1 MYIEVVRNRNSPP
14 CTLLRESYREG
25 TVVRKKTLANLTSW
39 PKRILEDFKQL
50 LKGKKTIDK
59 SDDGFKI
66 TKSLPY
72 GHVAAIIG
80 TIKNIGLDKLISPRR
95 SRERDLILGMIV
107 SRIINPASKA
117 ATARE
122 YQQETAFSAVG
133 HVFDIADSNEDELYA
148 AMDWLYKRQYRI
160 EKRLAKKH
168 LKDGFLVLYD
178 VSSSYFEGQ
187 RCPLA
192 QRGYDRD
199 KKKGKKIVVYG
210 LMCDKEG
217 RPVSIEVFKGNVK
230 DPKTFAKQIPKVLKR
245 FKLKNIVFVGDR
257 GMITQKNIK
266 NDLSKIEGIE
276 WITALRG
283 NQIQKLLRNGRF
295 KPEDYEKQKIGEI
308 TAPEYPK
315 ERLIVCRNPLLAQE
329 RHRERNELIAATEK
343 ELKKIKQS
351 VDRPKKPL
359 RGKIKIALRVG
370 EKINKFKV
378 RKHFDI
384 KIEKDSFRDRIKITF
399 TNP

>member
-133 HVFDIADSNEDELYA
+133 HVFDIADSNE
-148 AMDWLYKRQYRI
+148 
-160 EKRLAKKH
+160 
-168 LKDGFLVLYD
+168 
-178 VSSSYFEGQ
+178 
-187 RCPLA
+187 
-192 QRGYDRD
+192 
-199 KKKGKKIVVYG
+199 
-210 LMCDKEG
+210 
-217 RPVSIEVFKGNVK
+217 
-230 DPKTFAKQIPKVLKR
+230 
-245 FKLKNIVFVGDR
+245 
-257 GMITQKNIK
+257 
-266 NDLSKIEGIE
+266 
-276 WITALRG
+276 
-283 NQIQKLLRNGRF
+283 
-295 KPEDYEKQKIGEI
+295 
-308 TAPEYPK
+308 
-315 ERLIVCRNPLLAQE
+315 
-329 RHRERNELIAATEK
+329 RNELIAATEK
-343 ELKKIKQS
+343 ELRRFASAQLSNVAKRSIN
-351 VDRPKKPL
+351 DR
-359 RGKIKIALRVG
+359 
-370 EKINKFKV
+370 
-378 RKHFDI
+378 
-384 KIEKDSFRDRIKITF
+384 S
-399 TNP
+399 